1 LRIELITIGDELLL
15 GFTID
20 TNGAH
25 LAREL
30 GPVGVEIVRRT
41 SVGDRADDIAA
52 VVGEAI
58 NRTGAVITT
67 GGLGPTSD
75 DLTKPAIAAL
85 FGRPMRFDPT
95 IYAGLEAMWAAR
107 PQWGAMPAANR
118 QQAYIPEGAA
128 ILDNRHGSAPGIW
141 LEDDRGRWVAMLP
154 GVPREMR
161 GMLADHLVPRLTRL
175 AASAP
180 GGQVVVRSRTLRTV
194 GIGESALA
202 GLLGDLAT
210 GAGGFPLAY
219 LPGTDGVDLR
229 LTARGLPAAEADH
242 RLGGA
247 AALLRERIGRY
258 VYGEGSEDLAALVL
272 AACRQRKL
280 TIAVGESCTG
290 GVLGARLTAVPGS
303 SDVFLGGVIAY
314 DNHVKESLLD
324 VPGAEIRAE
333 GSVSEPVARALALG
347 ARTRIGAGIGI
358 GVTGVAGPGGGTPDK
373 PVGTVWIAVAGPDA
387 GAAVAV
393 QTRRAMLS
401 GDRGEIRQR
410 AAQIGLDMVRQ
421 AVSTTT
427 A

>member
-30 GPVGVEIVRRT
+30 GAVGVEIARRT

-52 VVGEAI
+52 AVGDAI
-58 NRTGAVITT
+58 RRTGAVITT

-85 FGRPMRFDPT
+85 FGRPMRFDPV

-107 PQWGAMPAANR
+107 PQWGPMPAANR
-118 QQAYIPEGAA
+118 QQAYVPEGAT
-128 ILDNRHGSAPGIW
+128 ILENRHGSAPGIW
-141 LEDDRGRWVAMLP
+141 LEDDTGRWVAMLP

-175 AASAP
+175 VASAP
-180 GGQVVVRSRTLRTV
+180 GGDVVVRSRTLRTV

-202 GLLGDLAT
+202 GLLGDLAD
-210 GAGGFPLAY
+210 GAGGLPLAY
-219 LPGTDGVDLR
+219 LPGTEGVDLR
-229 LTARGLPAAEADH
+229 LTARGLPAAEADE

-247 AALLRERIGRY
+247 VALLRARIGRF
-258 VYGEGSEDLAALVL
+258 VYGEGSDDLAALVL
-272 AACRQRKL
+272 AACRERHL

-314 DNHVKESLLD
+314 DNSVKESLLD
-324 VPGAEIRAE
+324 VPSAEIRAE

-347 ARTRIGAGIGI
+347 ARARIGADVGI
-358 GVTGVAGPGGGTPDK
+358 GVTGVAGPGGGTPEK
-373 PVGTVWIAVAGPDA
+373 PVGTVWIAVAGP
-387 GAAVAV
+387 GAAAPVAV
-393 QTRRAMLS
+393 QTRRTMLV

-421 AVSTTT
+421 AVTTT
-427 A
+427 PA